1 LIIMQ
6 PITRETIVDRRQ
18 PAIRWSAI
26 FAGTA
31 VAVGV
36 WILLQVF
43 GMGAGLSAIDTDNA
57 GSLRGVGIGT
67 SVWSLLAP
75 LVAMFI
81 GGWIAGKLAAT
92 RDDRVGGL
100 HGVVVWALTSVAGVM
115 LAVSLISAIV
125 PRTVAVESYDST
137 PTSDTYDRDYHP
149 LAPTHQQLKTA
160 DRTGKA
166 LLAAGTSLLL
176 SLGTGLLGGL
186 LAVRGFGRPE
196 GGHKRRRG
204 DRDTHTTLQTPVVPP
219 PPMDT
224 AV

>member
-1 LIIMQ
+1 MQ

-18 PAIRWSAI
+18 PAVRWSAI

-36 WILLQVF
+36 WLLLQVF
-43 GMGAGLSAIDTDNA
+43 GMGAGLAAIDTDNA

-75 LVAMFI
+75 LIAMFI
-81 GGWIAGKLAAT
+81 GGWVAGKLAAT
-92 RDDRVGGL
+92 RDDRIGGL
-100 HGVVVWALTSVAGVM
+100 HGVIVWALTSVLGVM
-115 LAVSLISAIV
+115 LAVSLISSIV
-125 PRTVAVESYDST
+125 PRSVTVDTADT
-137 PTSDTYDRDYHP
+137 PTSETYDRDYHP
-149 LAPTHQQLKTA
+149 LAPTHQQLKVA

-186 LAVRGFGRPE
+186 LAVRGFRKHTGGRRE
-196 GGHKRRRG
+196 EERIRES
-204 DRDTHTTLQTPVVPP
+204 HTTLQTPVVPP
-219 PPMDT
+219 PPTDT

>member
-1 LIIMQ
+1 MQ

-31 VAVGV
+31 VAIGV

-43 GMGAGLSAIDTDNA
+43 GMGAGLAAIDTDNA

-75 LVAMFI
+75 LIAMFI

-92 RDDRVGGL
+92 RDDRIGGL
-100 HGVVVWALTSVAGVM
+100 HGVVVWALASVAGVM

-125 PRTVAVESYDST
+125 PRTVAVE
-137 PTSDTYDRDYHP
+137 TYDTPSSQVDSDYHP
-149 LAPTHQQLKTA
+149 LAPTHQQLKRA

-186 LAVRGFGRPE
+186 LAVRGFGKRE
-196 GGHKRRRG
+196 DGHGHGRREH
-204 DRDTHTTLQTPVVPP
+204 DKHTTLQTPVVPP

>member
-1 LIIMQ
+1 MQ

-92 RDDRVGGL
+92 RDDRIGGL
-100 HGVVVWALTSVAGVM
+100 HGVVVWALTSVLGVM
-115 LAVSLISAIV
+115 LAVSLVSAIV
-125 PRTVAVESYDST
+125 PRTVAVDSYAT
-137 PTSDTYDRDYHP
+137 PTGETYDTDYHP
-149 LAPTHQQLKTA
+149 LAPTHQQLKAA

-186 LAVRGFGRPE
+186 LAVRGFGGRE
-196 GGHKRRRG
+196 DDGRRG
-204 DRDTHTTLQTPVVPP
+204 LRRDRDTHTTLQTPVVPP